1 MLTAVVG
8 TSGGHQ
14 ERRFG
19 ERRKS
24 DERVGGVSDANRAAS
39 ESAKRGQGSLSTEN
53 HREQGGRHRKLL
65 VWDQDGQCH
74 EGTTGCIRRAMMFI
88 ESTWMA
94 PVGSEITIS
103 LVPEEEDAVGRE
115 LTRGMVVWHCPLG
128 DEFRNQPGFGVLF
141 ERQCPQLPSPEPPPT
156 GSKEGV

>member
-1 MLTAVVG
+1 MVMAMVG

-19 ERRKS
+19 GRRKL
-24 DERVGGVSDANRAAS
+24 DEKVSGVSDANRAAP
-39 ESAKRGQGSLSTEN
+39 ESIKRGQVSVSTEN
-53 HREQGGRHRKLL
+53 HREEGRRHRKLL
-65 VWDQDGQCH
+65 VWDQDGHCH
-74 EGTTGCIRRAMMFI
+74 EGTTGCIGRAKMFI

-103 LVPEEEDAVGRE
+103 LVPEEEDAVGHE

-128 DEFRNQPGFGVLF
+128 DEFRNQAGFGVLF
-141 ERQCPQLPSPEPPPT
+141 QRQCPQLPSPEPPT